1 MAIPSA
7 QLWLDGAVQGMAIGL
22 LAIGVVLVY
31 RSSRV
36 INFAVANMGL
46 VGSVLF
52 AVLVVRYHVPYWV
65 ALVLGLLAGGLF
77 GAAVDLAIIRRLFH
91 APRVIVLVATI
102 GVAQFAQMI
111 VTAYPNL
118 DHYSGASYPLPWGG
132 SWSPVSGIAVT
143 GDHLAVVVAVP
154 LTAGALAFVLNRTVL
169 GKSVK
174 AAADNSELA
183 RLQGI
188 SPRRISTVVWAGA
201 GALGTLSMI
210 LISAQ
215 GQAVSTITSVGP
227 TTMVRALVAALIGRM
242 VSFPIALLAGIG
254 VGLFETVVTY
264 NWPNVP
270 GLTDALLLVIVLAAV
285 FFASRGQDA
294 ETSSF
299 SFAPK
304 VRPVP
309 AQLRGLWWVRQIER
323 VPLALLGVLA
333 IVLPLVVTEPSRH
346 LLYTIIL
353 CYAICGA
360 SVTLL
365 TGWAGQLS
373 LGQMAFAGLGA
384 LVAAALHRGLS
395 FKVGGSE
402 VALRSLPFPVAVLAA
417 ALVTAVLAAVVGVGA
432 LRVRGLLLAV
442 STFAFGVAALKYLYN
457 LSFLQDKGTST
468 ASFLRDSVFGIDIS
482 SQRAYYYVVLVVLAV
497 VMAVVARLRKSG
509 VARTTI
515 GVRDNPAGAA
525 AYTVVGAR
533 VKLRAFTLAG
543 FIAGLGGALLAGAV
557 QSVPYT
563 ERYYLPADSLVLVSV
578 VVIGGL
584 GSVYG
589 PLLGALWVVGL
600 PSFMPGI
607 SIIPLLTSSLG
618 LLILLL
624 YLPGGLIQLGY
635 GARDALLAW
644 AADRVA
650 APPIVKTTTAPPAA
664 IIHRDR
670 APLPAGQPVLATR
683 DIAVRFGGRS
693 AVDGVSIEVMPEQI
707 VGLIGTNGA
716 GKSTLMNAIGGF
728 VAATGDVSLLGRD
741 VSHASSPARA
751 RAGLGRTFQ
760 TATLFP
766 ELTVRQTVQVALEAR
781 GRTGLLSTALY
792 LPHSFA
798 RERAQRSAADDLID
812 FLGLGRYADAY
823 IANLSTGTRRIVEL
837 ACLLAL
843 DARML
848 CLDEPTAGVAQREA
862 EAFGPVIQEIRREL
876 GAAMLVIEHDMPLIM
891 GISDRV
897 YCLEAGK
904 VIAAGAPAEVRADPK
919 VIASYL
925 GTDERAIQRSGAAGP
940 ASADAVTG
948 LATAHEAGGR
958 SPADTGL
965 SV

>member
-1 MAIPSA
+1 MAIPTA
-7 QLWLDGAVQGMAIGL
+7 QLWLDGAVQGAAIGL
-22 LAIGVVLVY
+22 LASGIVLVY
-31 RSSRV
+31 RSSKV

-52 AVLVVRYHVPYWV
+52 AVLVVRYHVPYGV
-65 ALVLGLLAGGLF
+65 ALVLGLLAGAVL
-77 GAAVDLAIIRRLFH
+77 GAIVDLAVIRRLFD

-118 DHYSGASYPLPWGG
+118 DDYPGAPYPLPWAG
-132 SWSPVSGIAVT
+132 SWSPTSGVT
-143 GDHLAVVVAVP
+143 FTGMHLAIVVAVP
-154 LTAGALAFVLNRTVL
+154 LTAGLLALLLNRTVL
-169 GKSVK
+169 GRSVK
-174 AAADNSELA
+174 AAADNPELA

-201 GALGTLSMI
+201 GALGTLCLI

-215 GQAVSTITSVGP
+215 NASVAQITSVGP
-227 TTMVRALVAALIGRM
+227 TTMLRALVAALIGRM
-242 VSFPIALLAGIG
+242 VSFPVALLAGIG
-254 VGLFETVVTY
+254 VGLFETVVAY
-264 NWPNVP
+264 NWPDVP
-270 GLTDALLLVIVLAAV
+270 GLTDLLLLVVVLVVV
-285 FFASRGQDA
+285 FFVSRGRDVEA
-294 ETSSF
+294 SSF

-309 AQLRGLWWVRQIER
+309 EQLRGLWWVRQLER
-323 VPLALLGVLA
+323 APLVALAAFA

-384 LVAAALHRGLS
+384 LVAAALHRGLT
-395 FKVGGSE
+395 FNAAGSE
-402 VALRSLPFPVAVLAA
+402 VTLQALPFPVAVIVA
-417 ALVTAVLAAVVGVGA
+417 ALVTAVLAAVVGAGA

-442 STFAFGVAALKYLYN
+442 STFSFGVAALKYFYT
-457 LSFLQDKGTST
+457 LSFLHDQGTST
-468 ASFLRDSVFGIDIS
+468 ASFLRDDVFGISIS
-482 SQRAYYYVVLVVLAV
+482 SQRAYYYVVLVVLTV
-497 VMAVVARLRKSG
+497 VMAVVARLRRSG

-543 FIAGLGGALLAGAV
+543 FVAGLGGALLAGAV
-557 QSVPYT
+557 QNVPYS

-618 LLILLL
+618 LLVLLL
-624 YLPGGLIQLGY
+624 YLPGGLVQIGY
-635 GARDALLAW
+635 SARDALLSW
-644 AADRVA
+644 VA
-650 APPIVKTTTAPPAA
+650 ARIAPPPVTTTATAPPAT
-664 IIHRDR
+664 IRRRDR
-670 APLPAGQPVLATR
+670 APLPAGQLALAAGN
-683 DIAVRFGGRS
+683 IGVRFGGRA
-693 AVDGVSIEVMPEQI
+693 AVDGVSIEVRPDQI

-728 VAATGDVSLLGRD
+728 VTATGEVRLLGRD
-741 VSHASSPARA
+741 LSRASSPARA

-760 TATLFP
+760 SATLFP
-766 ELTVRQTVQVALEAR
+766 ELTLRQTVQVALEAR

-792 LPHSFA
+792 LPHTFS

-823 IANLSTGTRRIVEL
+823 ISDLSTGTRRIVEL

-843 DARML
+843 DARVL

-862 EAFGPVIQEIRREL
+862 EAFGPLIQEIRREL

-891 GISDRV
+891 GISDHV

-904 VIAAGAPAEVRADPK
+904 VIAAGTPAEVRGDPK

-925 GTDERAIQRSGAAGP
+925 GTDERSIHRSGAADAGAADSTAGP
-940 ASADAVTG
+940 APAD
-948 LATAHEAGGR
+948 EAGGR
-958 SPADTGL
+958 SPAGTSL
-965 SV
+965 PA